1 MPSPFPSPWFDL
13 TRPVVSGQIGYP
25 GDPSPQL
32 HELTSIAADG
42 YRLTSL
48 TTVLHAGTHLDAP
61 AHFISGGATVDA
73 LGLHQLLGWA
83 VVISVPP
90 GPIAVESLVDARA
103 QFSGVVP
110 HAPIGGDA
118 RMLFIK
124 SGSTPPMHPQ
134 LAWLTESGQDYLVT
148 QGFTLLGTDQL
159 DLEAPAHG
167 QAPPAYPCHR
177 RLLGAGVLLL
187 EDLDLAP
194 LPSGLYECLVMPLRL
209 AGAEAAPARVLARA
223 R

>member
-25 GDPSPQL
+25 GDPPPQL
-32 HELTSIAADG
+32 HELTSIAAEG
-42 YRLTSL
+42 YRLTTL

-61 AHFISGGATVDA
+61 AHFISGGATVDT

-90 GPIAVESLVDARA
+90 GPIAVEPLIDALA
-103 QFSGVVP
+103 QISGVVP
-110 HAPIGGDA
+110 HTPIGGNA

-124 SGSTPPMHPQ
+124 SGSTPPAHLQ
-134 LAWLTESGQDYLVT
+134 LAWMTESGLDYLMT
-148 QGFTLLGTDQL
+148 QGITVLGTDQL
-159 DLEAPAHG
+159 DLEAPPQG
-167 QAPPAYPCHR
+167 STPATYPCHR

-194 LPSGLYECLVMPLRL
+194 LPSGIYECLVMPLRL